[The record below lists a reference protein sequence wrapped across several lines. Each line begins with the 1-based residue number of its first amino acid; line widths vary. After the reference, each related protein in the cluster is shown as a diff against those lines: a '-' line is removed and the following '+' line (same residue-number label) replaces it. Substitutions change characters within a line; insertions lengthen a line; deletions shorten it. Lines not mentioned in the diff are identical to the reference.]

1 MYSRI
6 CNSKH
11 SFRAFRKGQN
21 TGPVPILG
29 DSWCSW
35 GAVTWPCPYSTK
47 LCVKRRAAVPSP
59 KCTFL
64 THGEDSVLSG
74 LVHKT
79 SGLFMEKHQLPDVQ
93 EENVKQPHSQH
104 CPKPDLLS
112 EGLKAIKTKGK
123 NELTVY
129 GKVGATCPSR
139 STHGKRGNAGGEPLW
154 DPQHWGWGS
163 EAVSCSSPTLGGE
176 DRNNGRRHL
185 AEDLRENIPSAAM
198 AWTTSLQLL
207 WHACGAGMGAWEDH
221 THQEDHGSKKKKQ
234 KPPAHIVHWH
244 LCQTL
249 RGGLKSLFGNT
260 RAPHERWAGQGESE
274 TKQKRKT
281 DSKHKWG
288 LLVGSAGDEEENDAP
303 SFNKPKLPVL
313 TSCSCGVQIP
323 QSNSHSTHEA
333 SRNDHQCPPPGHSHE
348 EGRQMRTWGLHL
360 LRLLSKKNYTCIC
373 RLEWKKITR
382 QPHVYG
388 IFWR

>member
-1 MYSRI
+1 MERWEPRVHPEVPMVREAMLGASRCGTPSI
-6 CNSKH
+6 GAGVARQCLAPAPHWEARTETMVGGIWQRTWGKI
-11 SFRAFRKGQN
+11 FPQQQWR
-21 TGPVPILG
+21 GPLHCSCCDTLVVLG
-29 DSWCSW
+29 W
-35 GAVTWPCPYSTK
+35 
-47 LCVKRRAAVPSP
+47 
-59 KCTFL
+59 
-64 THGEDSVLSG
+64 E
-74 LVHKT
+74 
-79 SGLFMEKHQLPDVQ
+79 
-93 EENVKQPHSQH
+93 
-104 CPKPDLLS
+104 
-112 EGLKAIKTKGK
+112 
-123 NELTVY
+123 
-129 GKVGATCPSR
+129 
-139 STHGKRGNAGGEPLW
+139 HGKTT
-154 DPQHWGWGS
+154 HIKK
-163 EAVSCSSPTLGGE
+163 TM
-176 DRNNGRRHL
+176 
-185 AEDLRENIPSAAM
+185 AA
-198 AWTTSLQLL
+198 
-207 WHACGAGMGAWEDH
+207 
-221 THQEDHGSKKKKQ
+221 KKKKQ

>member
-1 MYSRI
+1 MLLRSSDMTLPLLNQAV
-6 CNSKH
+6 CEEKGCC
-11 SFRAFRKGQN
+11 SFPKMHISD
-21 TGPVPILG
+21 P
-29 DSWCSW
+29 WW
-35 GAVTWPCPYSTK
+35 G
-47 LCVKRRAAVPSP
+47 LCVLWLSAQNFRPFYGETPATWCPGGKCEAAP
-59 KCTFL
+59 
-64 THGEDSVLSG
+64 
-74 LVHKT
+74 
-79 SGLFMEKHQLPDVQ
+79 
-93 EENVKQPHSQH
+93 QPA
-104 CPKPDLLS
+104 LS
-112 EGLKAIKTKGK
+112 ETRFALRRVKSNKDERK
-123 NELTVY
+123 NELTAY

-139 STHGKRGNAGGEPLW
+139 STHGTRGNAGGEPLW

-207 WHACGAGMGAWEDH
+207 WHACDAGMGAWEDH